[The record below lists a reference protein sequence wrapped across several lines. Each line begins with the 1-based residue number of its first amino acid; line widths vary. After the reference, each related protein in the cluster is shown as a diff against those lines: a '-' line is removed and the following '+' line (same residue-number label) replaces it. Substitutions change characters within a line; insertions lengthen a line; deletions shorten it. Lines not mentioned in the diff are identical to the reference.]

1 MASFPILRQKD
12 VMDCGPTCL
21 AMICKYYGKSY
32 GVEYLRDLCFIT
44 NEGVSLYGISLAA
57 ESIGFHTIGTQI
69 TLKQLN
75 EEMSLPSIIHWNQN
89 HFVVLYKIKKTR
101 SGVEYYIANPAGGL
115 CIKYNEWEFSNS
127 FLSTL
132 NEQG

>member
-44 NEGVSLYGISLAA
+44 NEGVSLYGIVFKSNGMASFPDNLRIHTLEVSL
-57 ESIGFHTIGTQI
+57 
-69 TLKQLN
+69 
-75 EEMSLPSIIHWNQN
+75 SLMVTSAP
-89 HFVVLYKIKKTR
+89 L
-101 SGVEYYIANPAGGL
+101 
-115 CIKYNEWEFSNS
+115 
-127 FLSTL
+127 
-132 NEQG
+132 